1 MVLLLI
7 SLETFLLIVLIILY
21 LLAFPWMIAH
31 VAQEQGR
38 WMIAH
43 VAQEQGRNGVS
54 WFFLSLLFSP
64 FFIIL
69 VLIALGDTNNKRNQ
83 RAIEDELARNSVH
96 SKHTSKPPDN
106 GSLQQLLEQSRH
118 S

>member
-21 LLAFPWMIAH
+21 LLAFP
-31 VAQEQGR
+31 

-106 GSLQQLLEQSRH
+106 GSLQQILEQARH